1 MLVWG
6 LENFLFYIFNSY
18 AKTKKCFLMS
28 TFYHLIQKVKK
39 KFTTEIK
46 ENEISFQ
53 FKYSVKHLTF
63 SWLFLKLKEKKKKS
77 GISVVQS
84 SL

>member
-28 TFYHLIQKVKK
+28 VFYHLIQKVKK
-39 KFTTEIK
+39 NSQQK
-46 ENEISFQ
+46 
-53 FKYSVKHLTF
+53 
-63 SWLFLKLKEKKKKS
+63 
-77 GISVVQS
+77 
-84 SL
+84 